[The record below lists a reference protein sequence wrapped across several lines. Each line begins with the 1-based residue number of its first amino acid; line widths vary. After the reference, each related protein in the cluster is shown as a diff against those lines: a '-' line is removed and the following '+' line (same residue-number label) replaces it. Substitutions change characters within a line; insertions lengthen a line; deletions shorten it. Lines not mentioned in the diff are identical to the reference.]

1 MPQPT
6 KPSTSLV
13 VAQLPPAVHYTH
25 ENLVGRQSYIPG
37 QGVVHYPEPM
47 MQELPFHL
55 QSQPECASQLAR
67 SLKPEHRREQ
77 SQ

>member
-6 KPSTSLV
+6 KPSTPLV
-13 VAQLPPAVHYTH
+13 VAQLLPAVHYTPEH
-25 ENLVGRQSYIPG
+25 RVVRQSYTSG
-37 QGVVHYPEPM
+37 QGVVYYPEPM

-55 QSQPECASQLAR
+55 QSQPECASQLAW
-67 SLKPEHRREQ
+67 SLKPEHSNEQ